1 MSNETSKRWMIYGAY
16 GYTGELVVQE
26 AIAQQRQPVLAG
38 RNEAKTK
45 AVAEKY
51 NLPYKAFSVDDAGDF
66 LQDIDIIINCAGPFD
81 QTAELIM
88 DACIKHK
95 VHYFDITGEI
105 PIYEAAHGRHDKA
118 SKAGV
123 VLCPGVGFDIV
134 PTDTLAALLA
144 RELPKATH
152 LELAFNFG
160 SLPSQGTAR
169 TAIVNI
175 GVGGLIRSQGQLTPV
190 GLGHSI
196 RKVPFPS
203 GAQAAVSFPW
213 GDVFTAYH
221 STGIRNTIVYCAM
234 PAALCWGQK
243 LTNPIRGLLARP
255 FMQKILLGLMEKFLD
270 EGPNE
275 NTRATAGTEF
285 WGRAIAADGREVSA
299 TLTGP
304 SVYVMTA
311 ELSVAAALHAETTPP
326 DGGYYTASR
335 FLGADFLSDRKDY
348 KVKVGAVKRQR
359 NVTNFENVYEK

>member
-1 MSNETSKRWMIYGAY
+1 MSNETSKNWMIYGAY
-16 GYTGELVVQE
+16 GYTGELVVKE

-51 NLPYKAFSVDDAGDF
+51 NLPYKAFNADDAGNH
-66 LQDIDIIINCAGPFD
+66 LQDIDILINCAGPFD
-81 QTAELIM
+81 QTAEQLM
-88 DACIKHK
+88 GACIKHNA
-95 VHYFDITGEI
+95 HYFDISGEI
-105 PIYEAAHGRHDKA
+105 PVYEAAHDRHDQAK
-118 SKAGV
+118 KAGA

-175 GVGGLIRSQGQLTPV
+175 GVGGLIRSEGELKPV

-196 RKVPFPS
+196 RKIPFPNGPQTS
-203 GAQAAVSFPW
+203 VSFPW
-213 GDVFTAYH
+213 GDVFSAYH
-221 STGIRNTIVYCAM
+221 STGIPNTIVYCAM

-243 LTNPIRGLLARP
+243 LTNPIRGFLARP
-255 FMQKILLGLMEKFLD
+255 FMQKLLLGLMEKFLD
-270 EGPNE
+270 AGPDE

-285 WGRAIAADGREVSA
+285 WGRAKAPDGREVSA

-311 ELSVAAALHAETTPP
+311 ELSVAAALHAETTSP
-326 DGGYYTASR
+326 DGGYYTASKL
-335 FLGADFLSDRKDY
+335 LGADFLSDRAGY
-348 KVKVGAVKRQR
+348 KVKVGR
-359 NVTNFENVYEK
+359 

>member
-1 MSNETSKRWMIYGAY
+1 MRNEASKNWMIYGAY

-26 AIAQQRQPVLAG
+26 AIAQQRRPVLAG

-51 NLPYKAFSVDDAGDF
+51 NLPYKAFGVDDAGDF
-66 LQDIDIIINCAGPFD
+66 LQDIDIMINCAGPFD
-81 QTAELIM
+81 QTAEPLM
-88 DACIKHK
+88 DACIEHN

-105 PIYEAAHGRHDKA
+105 PIYEAAHDRHDQANKA
-118 SKAGV
+118 DV

-144 RELPKATH
+144 RELPQATH

-175 GVGGLIRSQGQLTPV
+175 GVGGLIRSEGEIKPV

-196 RKVPFPS
+196 RKIPFPNEPLT
-203 GAQAAVSFPW
+203 AVSFPW

-221 STGIRNTIVYCAM
+221 STGIPNTIVYNAM
-234 PAALCWGQK
+234 PAALCWAQK
-243 LTNPIRGLLARP
+243 LTNPIRGFLARP
-255 FMQKILLGLMEKFLD
+255 FMQKRLLGLMEKFLD
-270 EGPNE
+270 AGPDE
-275 NTRATAGTEF
+275 NIRDTAGTEF
-285 WGRAIAADGREVSA
+285 WGRAKAADGREVSA

-311 ELSVAAALHAETTPP
+311 ELSVAAALHAESAVP

-335 FLGADFLSDRKDY
+335 LLGADFLSDRKGY
-348 KVKVGAVKRQR
+348 EV
-359 NVTNFENVYEK
+359 NVLT

>member
-1 MSNETSKRWMIYGAY
+1 MSNELSKNWMIYGAY

-51 NLPYKAFSVDDAGDF
+51 NFPYKAFSVEDADEF

-81 QTAELIM
+81 QTAVPIM
-88 DACIKHK
+88 DACLKNN
-95 VHYFDITGEI
+95 VHYFDITGEM

-144 RELPKATH
+144 RELPSATH

-175 GVGGLIRSQGQLTPV
+175 GVGGLVREQGQLKPV

-196 RKVPFPS
+196 RKIPFAS
-203 GAQAAVSFPW
+203 GAKSAVSFPW

-243 LTNPIRGLLARP
+243 LTNPIKGLLARP
-255 FMQKILLGLMEKFLD
+255 LMQKMLLGLMEKILD
-270 EGPNE
+270 EGPDE
-275 NTRATAGTEF
+275 NTRDNAGTEF
-285 WGRAIAADGREVSA
+285 WGRAKAADGREVSA

-311 ELSVAAALHAETTPP
+311 ELSVAAALQAETASP
-326 DGGYYTASR
+326 DGGYYTASKL
-335 FLGADFLSDRKDY
+335 LGADFLSDRTGY
-348 KVKVGAVKRQR
+348 NVKVGR
-359 NVTNFENVYEK
+359 